1 MALVNILQPWAGVDK
16 ATANEWLAQGAEG
29 ASSIVQASAESQAG
43 VNQLIALVPSNI
55 ISAMSSTDILAVLF
69 FALFFGIGMLPV
81 QPRRTA
87 SLTDAIEGVFEVAMR
102 LIGVVIQLVRKSRG

>member
-43 VNQLIALVPSNI
+43 VNQLIAIVPSNI
-55 ISAMSSTDILAVLF
+55 ISAMSSNDILAVMF
-69 FALFFGIGMLPV
+69 FALFFGIGMLLV
-81 QPRRTA
+81 QTRRTE
-87 SLTDAIEGVFEVAMR
+87 SLKDAIEGVFEE
-102 LIGVVIQLVRKSRG
+102 IGRAHV